1 MVDEMAL
8 RAFKKA
14 RDLLRQAQDAIG
26 EGIGPEN
33 PHYEAGEEIRKQ
45 IDEIITPPGREETF
59 HGTLDELIGALRNK
73 R

>member
-8 RAFKKA
+8 RGFKKA
-14 RDLLRQAQDAIG
+14 RDLLRQAQNAID

-33 PHYEAGEEIRKQ
+33 PHYEAGEEIRNQ

-59 HGTLDELIGALRNK
+59 HGTLDALMCALRHE